1 MQGRDRVGFEVFLL
15 DGLLLGVKLLL
26 HLERI
31 DHLPRG
37 GGGLFKEVV
46 EAFEGGAALSA
57 RLRARVNLGSHVNKY
72 YL

>member
-1 MQGRDRVGFEVFLL
+1 MQGRDRIGFEVFFL
-15 DGLLLGVKLLL
+15 DGLLLGVELLL

-31 DHLPRG
+31 DNLPRG
-37 GGGLFKEVV
+37 GGGFLEKVI